1 MIDVFSV
8 NQDPMF
14 VNQPSNNPFIV
25 DLNKKKATRGK
36 VKKMLAGMA
45 EIAYSLGETNDPEE
59 FAHMLSEDI
68 VEALDKYKKKKG
80 KKRGSL

>member
-1 MIDVFSV
+1 
-8 NQDPMF
+8 
-14 VNQPSNNPFIV
+14 
-25 DLNKKKATRGK
+25 
-36 VKKMLAGMA
+36 MLAGMA